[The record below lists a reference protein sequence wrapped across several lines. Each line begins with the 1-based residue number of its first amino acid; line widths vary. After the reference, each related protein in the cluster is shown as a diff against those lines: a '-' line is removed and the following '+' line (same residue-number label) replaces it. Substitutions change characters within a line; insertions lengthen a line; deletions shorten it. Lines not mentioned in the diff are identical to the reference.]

1 MMKHVY
7 VPGVPVMETI
17 RSIQLPSRWLAAQAS
32 VQHDGRQVL
41 KQCELVPQE
50 CSPNLPIIKEPKM
63 DNWKPKEFQRKPQL
77 QMIVNGQC
85 SIFRL
90 DCQSFRWD
98 NARNTPALLPTSQ
111 LWWCLK
117 GRDPGTAS
125 QTHRWPQVDLIGVMA
140 QGLDWE
146 VFRFIFGALRATNGR
161 RNKLYQS
168 ATTRAATKLSET
180 NSRNDIENLSVFAI
194 FCC

>member
-1 MMKHVY
+1 MSLASPLWKA
-7 VPGVPVMETI
+7 I

-50 CSPNLPIIKEPKM
+50 CSPNIPIIKESKM
-63 DNWKPKEFQRKPQL
+63 DNWKPKEFQRKPQE

-125 QTHRWPQVDLIGVMA
+125 QTHRWPQVSQRSDGTRPWLGSFQVHLRCSSSHEWEA
-140 QGLDWE
+140 Q
-146 VFRFIFGALRATNGR
+146 
-161 RNKLYQS
+161 
-168 ATTRAATKLSET
+168 
-180 NSRNDIENLSVFAI
+180 
-194 FCC
+194 